1 MSLSEGSINIRGLEA
16 NKVEREALNELKK
29 VAARQTVF
37 DKMNDEDNIQDWS
50 GGNFDDAYQM
60 GIEDGKIFMARSVLE
75 VMREVYSFKGKPI
88 K

>member
-1 MSLSEGSINIRGLEA
+1 M
-16 NKVEREALNELKK
+16 EREALNELKR
-29 VAARQTVF
+29 VAARQTVS